1 MKFKGFLM
9 GLKAAALAS
18 SCCTI
23 PLILVVAFS
32 ATGVG
37 SITAALKIPKYK
49 TFFILAGSIFLLIS
63 LYLSIKRRC
72 GGTCSI
78 NDAKRHSPLIIAS
91 IITYAVITATIIYL
105 MLPFIAEKL
114 I

>member
-1 MKFKGFLM
+1 MKINGFLM
-9 GLKAAALAS
+9 GLKAAILAS

-49 TFFILAGSIFLLIS
+49 TLFMVAGSLFLLIS

-78 NDAKRHSPLIIAS
+78 GDARRHSPLIIAS
-91 IITYAVITATIIYL
+91 IVTYAVVTATIIYL
-105 MLPFIAEKL
+105 MLPFIAERL